1 MIKVETAERERLL
14 TLEEYEQLPQNGQ
27 RTELVRGRVIPM
39 NPPFPYHGFVCG
51 KVDRIVGGFAEA
63 NDRGYTMC
71 NDSGVVTE
79 RMPDTL
85 RGADF
90 AFYSYEKVPKG
101 SLKRRGYLLVVP
113 DLIVEVKSPDD
124 AWNEVRAKVEEYL
137 KAGVPVVC
145 VLDPERLTAT
155 VFQADGPEQILAA
168 EELLSFPQ
176 VLPGFS
182 AQVRRFFE

>member
-1 MIKVETAERERLL
+1 
-14 TLEEYEQLPQNGQ
+14 
-27 RTELVRGRVIPM
+27 M

-51 KVDRIVGGFAEA
+51 KVDRIIGGFAEA
-63 NDRGYTMC
+63 NERGYAMC

-79 RMPDTL
+79 RRPDTL

-90 AFYSYEKVPKG
+90 AFYSYQKVPKG
-101 SLKRRGYLLVVP
+101 TLKPRGYLLVAP
-113 DLIVEVKSPDD
+113 DLIVEVKSSDD
-124 AWNEVRAKVEEYL
+124 VWNEVRAKVVEYL

-155 VFQADGPEQILAA
+155 IFQLNRAEQLLSA
-168 EELLSFPQ
+168 EDFLSFPE